1 MADAEVYLTKIP
13 EDVKE
18 QLHELELE
26 LSEGKFWALYIVRI
40 RCQKYY
46 ENKID
51 TMNKFLI
58 SCFINKYKGYL

>member
-1 MADAEVYLTKIP
+1 MADAEVDLTKIP
-13 EDVKE
+13 QDVKE

-51 TMNKFLI
+51 TIDSSFPVLV
-58 SCFINKYKGYL
+58 INTKDIYN